1 MTITRA
7 RVTQVTSR
15 RILTA
20 TAPALTRVEVLDAR
34 VTAADPGARTIT
46 GLVVQWGAIGR
57 TSIGPCRFAR
67 GSIAAP
73 EPRRVKLMVEHD
85 VAQVVGYLTAAQD
98 TDQGLVGT
106 FTVPPGAAGDAVLA
120 SAAAGLR
127 DGLSVGVEVDAAAPG
142 PDGVLDVTAGQWRET
157 SVVAIPAFM
166 ESRVTQVAAT
176 GQPGLAFGMAAQQA
190 ASQTGAAGA
199 PPAVTP
205 AAPAPQ
211 QLWGPAAP
219 QQLWSPQGQ
228 PVAATYVP
236 AGQPWQARPVQAM
249 GLDQAIDR
257 ITAGWRNGG
266 AEGALRAALTDIVPP
281 TDPGQAQSLFRPQ
294 WLGELWSTSYH
305 ERPLI
310 DCLSKAPLTSFT
322 VSGFQVTRPVFGVAP
337 YTGNKTAVP
346 SPGGYAVVPVS
357 TTAQRIAGAHDIDRA
372 FIDLGDGS
380 FVANYFR
387 YQAENYAVLTED
399 QVETWLAAAATPLPA
414 AGATDVLTALDVL
427 AQYFATLGGGA
438 RMSFVAI
445 APDLWSALIGTKNL
459 DAPWLYGGSA
469 SLVGGTATVGGISI
483 FLANGIPDGT
493 IMAGDRRAATFYEW
507 KNPPLG
513 IQAVNIA
520 NGGIDLGV
528 FGYVAHLVNNP
539 AALVTI
545 TPTPVVVPPAEDTAT
560 RSRSSK

>member
-1 MTITRA
+1 MIKNLEVRTGVRT
-7 RVTQVTSR
+7 VV
-15 RILTA
+15 TA

-67 GSIAAP
+67 GSISAP

-142 PDGVLDVTAGQWRET
+142 ADGVLDVTAGQWRET

-176 GQPGLAFGMAAQQA
+176 GQPGLAFGQAAQQA
-190 ASQTGAAGA
+190 TQVALQTAAGA
-199 PPAVTP
+199 PTAVSP
-205 AAPAPQ
+205 AAP
-211 QLWGPAAP
+211 
-219 QQLWSPQGQ
+219 QLWSPQGQ

-399 QVETWLAAAATPLPA
+399 QVETWLATAATPITDA
-414 AGATDVLTALDVL
+414 AAVDVLTSLDVL

-545 TPTPVVVPPAEDTAT
+545 TPTAPAPPPEADAPA
-560 RSRSSK
+560 RSRASK

>member
-1 MTITRA
+1 
-7 RVTQVTSR
+7 
-15 RILTA
+15 
-20 TAPALTRVEVLDAR
+20 
-34 VTAADPGARTIT
+34 
-46 GLVVQWGAIGR
+46 
-57 TSIGPCRFAR
+57 
-67 GSIAAP
+67 
-73 EPRRVKLMVEHD
+73 
-85 VAQVVGYLTAAQD
+85 
-98 TDQGLVGT
+98 
-106 FTVPPGAAGDAVLA
+106 
-120 SAAAGLR
+120 
-127 DGLSVGVEVDAAAPG
+127 
-142 PDGVLDVTAGQWRET
+142 
-157 SVVAIPAFM
+157 
-166 ESRVTQVAAT
+166 
-176 GQPGLAFGMAAQQA
+176 
-190 ASQTGAAGA
+190 
-199 PPAVTP
+199 
-205 AAPAPQ
+205 
-211 QLWGPAAP
+211 
-219 QQLWSPQGQ
+219 
-228 PVAATYVP
+228 
-236 AGQPWQARPVQAM
+236 M

-281 TDPGQAQSLFRPQ
+281 TDPSQAQSLFRPQ
-294 WLGELWSTSYH
+294 WLGELWSTSYTD
-305 ERPLI
+305 RPLI

-346 SPGGYAVVPVS
+346 SPGGYSVVPVS

-399 QVETWLAAAATPLPA
+399 QVETWLAAAATPITDA
-414 AGATDVLTALDVL
+414 AAVDVLTSLDVL

-483 FLANGIPDGT
+483 FLASGVPDGT

-545 TPTPVVVPPAEDTAT
+545 TPTAPAPPPEADAPA
-560 RSRSSK
+560 RSRASK

>member
-1 MTITRA
+1 MMTKNA
-7 RVTQVTSR
+7 RHTESR
-15 RILTA
+15 RPLLSVTA
-20 TAPALTRVEVLDAR
+20 TAPALTRVQVLDAR

-67 GSIAAP
+67 GSISAP

-127 DGLSVGVEVDAAAPG
+127 DGLSVGVEVDAATPG
-142 PDGVLDVTAGQWRET
+142 ADGVLDVTAGQWRET

-166 ESRVTQVAAT
+166 ESRVTQVAAA
-176 GQPGLAFGMAAQQA
+176 GQPGMAFTQAAQQA
-190 ASQTGAAGA
+190 AQQPAGGAGGVPSAVMVPA
-199 PPAVTP
+199 PPAAIQP
-205 AAPAPQ
+205 WQ
-211 QLWGPAAP
+211 
-219 QQLWSPQGQ
+219 Q

-236 AGQPWQARPVQAM
+236 GPAAQPWQARPVQAL
-249 GLDQAIDR
+249 GLDEAIER
-257 ITAGWRNGG
+257 ITAGWRHGG

-281 TDPGQAQSLFRPQ
+281 VNVGQQQSLFRPQ
-294 WLGELWSTSYH
+294 WLGELWQTSYH

-310 DCLSKAPLTSFT
+310 DVISHAPLNSFT
-322 VSGFQVTRPVFGVAP
+322 VSGFQVNQPVFGVDVYA
-337 YTGNKTAVP
+337 GNKGPVP
-346 SPGGYAVVPVS
+346 SPGGYGVTPVS
-357 TTAQRIAGAHDIDRA
+357 ATATRIAGAHDIDRA

-380 FVANYFR
+380 FVSSYFR
-387 YQAENYAVLTED
+387 YQAENYAVLTEN
-399 QVETWLAAAATPLPA
+399 QVETWLAADATTLPP

-427 AQYFATLGGGA
+427 AQYFANLGGGA

-445 APDLWSALIGTKNL
+445 APDLWSDLIGTKNL

-483 FLANGIPDGT
+483 FLAQGVAAGT

-545 TPTPVVVPPAEDTAT
+545 APVAGGAT
-560 RSRSSK
+560 GDAPSSSRKAAK